1 VVCEGA
7 VPQGERGGFKGRG
20 EWQQDSERRE
30 GNHNTNK
37 SALHGSAHLAP
48 GSVDRRT
55 RDADCAT
62 ASTGS
67 VTLSRAALAA
77 VIVVTAW
84 SCSHRH
90 VSTDEAK
97 RKEQARHTKEQ
108 ASDMRALMA
117 VVVVGGHDACAQCS
131 APSTCS
137 VVGVAH
143 SCRCLESRWAC
154 DGSLDSSQSSSRLL
168 ERTGSSRSRRHA
180 HWPTRMITRDG
191 QDPARAVP

>member
-1 VVCEGA
+1 MDERRRVVCEGA
-7 VPQGERGGFKGRG
+7 VPQGERGGFKARG

-48 GSVDRRT
+48 GSVDRMT

-67 VTLSRAALAA
+67 VTPSRAALAA
-77 VIVVTAW
+77 LACVVTAW
-84 SCSHRH
+84 SCSQACRH

-117 VVVVGGHDACAQCS
+117 VVVVGGHDVCAQCS

-143 SCRCLESRWAC
+143 SCRCLEYRWAC
-154 DGSLDSSQSSSRLL
+154 SPDGSLDSSVIL
-168 ERTGSSRSRRHA
+168 ETAGADRV
-180 HWPTRMITRDG
+180 IT
-191 QDPARAVP
+191 QPKARALADTRPA